1 MTLYDSRL
9 VFLDSSTNPDVVSG
23 RRTSDDF
30 TTLFLPNLI
39 LGGRAS
45 VEATKD
51 NNEPEYEIA
60 LISFAGW
67 NSVPNISAA
76 QGNNTFQYVGPVAVV
91 RNVIFDDGI
100 YSFAQIQAIIS
111 ADLIAA
117 GYAGNSI
124 GIVPNTST
132 GKVAINVA
140 AGFQVN
146 FVGLW
151 RILAGF
157 EASQGPIIGP
167 TTVVGNVLA
176 DITNG
181 IDSFLI
187 HCDFVVDSTVNASA
201 SDVILTYRPT
211 TRPGSNVN
219 IVPSFPVYVSCRR
232 NDYID
237 RMRIYITDQRL
248 RPVSFRGEDLNVQL
262 HIRRK
267 QSQNTRIL
275 PSSLEALKA

>member
-9 VFLDSSTNPDVVSG
+9 LFLDSSTNADVIAG

-30 TTLFLPNLI
+30 TTLYQPNVI
-39 LGGRAS
+39 LGGRSS

-51 NNEPEYEIA
+51 DNEPEYEVA

-76 QGNNTFQYVGPVAVV
+76 QGNNIFQYIGPVAVV
-91 RNVIFDDGI
+91 RNVVFADGI
-100 YSFAQIQAIIS
+100 YSFAQMQSVIN
-111 ADLIAA
+111 ADLLAA
-117 GYAGNSI
+117 GYAINSI
-124 GIVPNTST
+124 RLIPNTST
-132 GKVAINVA
+132 GKVDITVA
-140 AGFQVN
+140 AGFTVN

-157 EASQGPIIGP
+157 EAAQSPLVGPS
-167 TTVVGNVLA
+167 TTTGNILA

-187 HCDFVVDSTVNASA
+187 HCDLVIDSTVNSFA

-219 IVPSFPVYVSCRR
+219 IVPAFPVYVSCRR
-232 NDYID
+232 NDYIE
-237 RMRIYITDQRL
+237 RIRVYITDQRL
-248 RPVSFRGEDLNVQL
+248 RPVSFRGEDLNIQL

-267 QSQNTRIL
+267 QSQNIRML
-275 PSSLEALKA
+275 PSSIEGLKK

>member
-9 VFLDSSTNPDVVSG
+9 VFLDSSTNPDVVAG

-30 TTLFLPNLI
+30 TTLFQPNLI

-45 VEATKD
+45 IEATKD
-51 NNEPEYEIA
+51 NNEPEYEAA

-76 QGNNTFQYVGPVAVV
+76 QGNNTFQYITPALVV

-100 YSFAQIQAIIS
+100 YSFAQMQSVINS
-111 ADLIAA
+111 DLLAA
-117 GYAGNSI
+117 GQPINSI
-124 GIVPNTST
+124 TLTPNTST
-132 GKVAINVA
+132 GKVAISVA
-140 AGFQVN
+140 AGFQVV

-157 EASQGPIIGP
+157 ELSQSPIIGP
-167 TTVVGNVLA
+167 TVAVGNLLA

-187 HCDFVVDSTVNASA
+187 HCDLVIDSTVNSSA

-219 IVPSFPVYVSCRR
+219 IVPAFPVYASCRR
-232 NDYID
+232 NDFID
-237 RMRIYITDQRL
+237 RIRVYITDQQL
-248 RPVSFRGEDLNVQL
+248 RPVSFRGEDLNIQL

-267 QSQNTRIL
+267 QSQNIRIL
-275 PSSLEALKA
+275 PSSVINLQ